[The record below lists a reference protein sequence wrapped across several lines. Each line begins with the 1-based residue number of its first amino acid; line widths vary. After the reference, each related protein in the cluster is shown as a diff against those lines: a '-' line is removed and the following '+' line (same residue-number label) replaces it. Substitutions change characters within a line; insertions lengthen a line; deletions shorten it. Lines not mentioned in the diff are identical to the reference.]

1 MTPDDARAAVLAALA
16 DIAPEIDPSTIGD
29 DDELQV
35 DLELDSMD
43 FLNLVAAIGEAT
55 GVDVPEHDY
64 PEIQTLG
71 MLTAYLAAR
80 TA

>member
-16 DIAPEIDPSTIGD
+16 GIAPEIDPSTIGD

-43 FLNLVAAIGEAT
+43 FLNLVAAVAEAT
-55 GVDVPEHDY
+55 GVEVPEHDY

-71 MLTAYLAAR
+71 MFSGYLTAHAS
-80 TA
+80 